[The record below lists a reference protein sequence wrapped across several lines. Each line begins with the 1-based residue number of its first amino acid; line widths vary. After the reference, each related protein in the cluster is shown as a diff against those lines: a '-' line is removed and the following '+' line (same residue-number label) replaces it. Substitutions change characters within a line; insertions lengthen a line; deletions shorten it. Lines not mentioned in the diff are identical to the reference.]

1 MTTRRLRGMSRLTFR
16 RLCVRAPRMRIVSIG
31 ESAIL
36 YEPSFPAP
44 LPYFGEFSGPHEP
57 PRAASEPCARLD
69 LRPAA
74 ARHVHHP
81 ADLRLGDPGPARRE
95 PPTPRLAAA
104 RLWAHPGR
112 PSDPVPAAFRW
123 PMP

>member
-57 PRAASEPCARLD
+57 PRAASEPSARLD
-69 LRPAA
+69 LRPPA
-74 ARHVHHP
+74 ARLVHHP
-81 ADLRLGDPGPARRE
+81 PNLPLV
-95 PPTPRLAAA
+95 
-104 RLWAHPGR
+104 
-112 PSDPVPAAFRW
+112 DPVPAQLAPPTRQH
-123 PMP
+123 PVA

>member
-44 LPYFGEFSGPHEP
+44 LPYFGEFSGPHAP

-81 ADLRLGDPGPARRE
+81 ADLRLVAPGPARLE
-95 PPTPRLAAA
+95 PAARRHRGG
-104 RLWAHPGR
+104 RLWAPPAR
-112 PSDPVPAAFRW
+112 PAEPVR
-123 PMP
+123 